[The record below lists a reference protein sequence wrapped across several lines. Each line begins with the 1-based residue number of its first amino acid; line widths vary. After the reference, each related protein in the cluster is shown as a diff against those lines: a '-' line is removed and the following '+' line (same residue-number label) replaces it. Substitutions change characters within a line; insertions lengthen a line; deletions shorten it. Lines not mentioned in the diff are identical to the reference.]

1 MAMASLENLLH
12 HAGRSCIRYHQLGTA
27 RTLTN
32 IQYFTYCSTSSSPSS
47 PTPEEAGEDSS
58 KVKVVSYAPKPK
70 PPEAE
75 AESEAAADSNARRRA
90 PPFSRSEREGD
101 SIARPWSREESRYM
115 KDAPVMSA
123 VSYPVKVALLP
134 EDRVFQQQD
143 EPPTEESGREGLGL
157 KPHMERE
164 ARRLQAQMLSREEEI
179 NIPFPRLVPPA
190 KKEPKVEYEL
200 KDAIRHVK
208 ANTKCKFDETVEA
221 HVLLG
226 VNAKRGDQ
234 MVRGGAPLPH
244 GIGKAIR
251 VAVFADGDAANEA
264 KAAGADVVGGDELVN
279 EIKEGGLKGNF
290 DKCIA
295 TPTFMPRLG
304 KIGKVLGPR
313 GLMPNPKAGTVT
325 NDVAAAVRE
334 AKKGRVDFKMDKT
347 AIVHAGLGKAS
358 FKEEALFDNIA
369 AFLQALIAAKPVGLK
384 NTSRYAGYIKTF
396 TLTSTMGPGF
406 RVSIQSLTHAADQY
420 MKLRVH

>member
-1 MAMASLENLLH
+1 M
-12 HAGRSCIRYHQLGTA
+12 
-27 RTLTN
+27 
-32 IQYFTYCSTSSSPSS
+32 P
-47 PTPEEAGEDSS
+47 
-58 KVKVVSYAPKPK
+58 
-70 PPEAE
+70 
-75 AESEAAADSNARRRA
+75 
-90 PPFSRSEREGD
+90 
-101 SIARPWSREESRYM
+101 
-115 KDAPVMSA
+115 A
-123 VSYPVKVALLP
+123 VSYPARVAPLP

-143 EPPTEESGREGLGL
+143 EPPSEESGKEGLGL

-164 ARRLQAQMLSREEEI
+164 ARRLQAQMLNREEEI
-179 NIPFPRLVPPA
+179 RIPFPRLVPPV
-190 KKEPKVEYEL
+190 KKELKVEYDL

-208 ANTKCKFDETVEA
+208 ANVKCKFDETVEA
-221 HVLLG
+221 HVRLG

-244 GIGKAIR
+244 GIGKAVR

-264 KAAGADVVGGDELVN
+264 KAAGADIVGGDELVN
-279 EIKEGGLKGNF
+279 EIKEAGFKDNF

-369 AFLQALIAAKPVGLK
+369 VFLQALIAAKPVGLK

-420 MKLRVH
+420 MKLRMH

>member
-1 MAMASLENLLH
+1 MAMASLESLLH
-12 HAGRSCIRYHQLGTA
+12 HAGRSCTRYHHLGTT
-27 RTLTN
+27 RTLTLL
-32 IQYFTYCSTSSSPSS
+32 QYFTYCSSSSSSSSPS
-47 PTPEEAGEDSS
+47 PTSEEAGKDSS
-58 KVKVVSYAPKPK
+58 NVKLVSYAPKPK

-75 AESEAAADSNARRRA
+75 AAADSNVQRRA
-90 PPFSRSEREGD
+90 SPSPLSETQGD
-101 SIARPWSREESRYM
+101 SIARTWSREESRYM
-115 KDAPVMSA
+115 KDAPVMPT
-123 VSYPVKVALLP
+123 VSYPVRVAPLP
-134 EDRVFQQQD
+134 EDRVFQS
-143 EPPTEESGREGLGL
+143 PTEESGNEGLGL

-164 ARRLQAQMLSREEEI
+164 ARRFQAQMLSREDEI
-179 NIPFPRLVPPA
+179 RIPFPRLAPPV
-190 KKEPKVEYEL
+190 KKEPKVEYDL

-208 ANTKCKFDETVEA
+208 ANVKCKFDETVEA

-264 KAAGADVVGGDELVN
+264 KAAGADIVGGDELVN
-279 EIKEGGLKGNF
+279 EIKEGGFKGDF

-295 TPTFMPRLG
+295 TPAFMPRLG

-325 NDVAAAVRE
+325 TDVAAAVRE

-358 FKEEALFDNIA
+358 FKEDALFDNIA
-369 AFLQALIAAKPVGLK
+369 AFLHALIAAKPVGLK

-396 TLTSTMGPGF
+396 TLTSTMGPGYQ
-406 RVSIQSLTHAADQY
+406 VSIQSLTHAADQY
-420 MKLRVH
+420 MKLGVH